1 MELLTDVQREFL
13 KITAQDELLRITG
26 QSGADKIEF
35 TIDEFG
41 STFNVTAIKDAHDK
55 WSVVRILRASTNSG

>member
-1 MELLTDVQREFL
+1 MQREFL

-55 WSVVRILRASTNSG
+55 WSVVRILRANLNSD